1 MDNKTVTIPRNMNE
15 IMREVIGDYI
25 KTNPVLPEEEEMEAE
40 CLMNLRNE
48 IAMYNCYTSKD
59 NKLRIPVV
67 LSDWGIAQLLLKK
80 YHIVNVCFDGLAESA
95 YSPLAIY
102 IEDGEKA
109 GTYSMDENDLKKI
122 IVRLNNSITQRGIN
136 EVLNKI

>member
-48 IAMYNCYTSKD
+48 IAMFNFYTSKD
-59 NKLRIPVV
+59 R
-67 LSDWGIAQLLLKK
+67 
-80 YHIVNVCFDGLAESA
+80 CF
-95 YSPLAIY
+95 IQ
-102 IEDGEKA
+102 
-109 GTYSMDENDLKKI
+109 
-122 IVRLNNSITQRGIN
+122 SITSF
-136 EVLNKI
+136 

>member
-67 LSDWGIAQLLLKK
+67 LSDWGIAQLLL
-80 YHIVNVCFDGLAESA
+80 
-95 YSPLAIY
+95 
-102 IEDGEKA
+102 
-109 GTYSMDENDLKKI
+109 
-122 IVRLNNSITQRGIN
+122 
-136 EVLNKI
+136 